1 MELLRK
7 AQRAEELLRDPL
19 LCESIWAIDNDLID
33 QMREAK
39 LDNPELHTRLITAL
53 QISAAM
59 RKHLLHLL
67 QAGHAAQQR
76 LELRGRRID

>member
-1 MELLRK
+1 VDQVRQ

-19 LCESIWAIDNDLID
+19 LAESVLAIDNDLIQ

-39 LDNPELHTRLITAL
+39 LDNQDLHTRLITAL

-59 RKHLLHLL
+59 RKRLWQLL
-67 QAGHAAQQR
+67 QEGQAAQQR
-76 LELRGRRID
+76 LEMRGRRID